1 MPTVKDFVSQLPP
14 EERDVLANT
23 LRAAIGQARNVLG
36 AVENPAPRER
46 EPVTDLLIS
55 LKYAITELEAARNF
69 LRQRA

>member
-23 LRAAIGQARNVLG
+23 LRAAIGQVRNVLG

-46 EPVTDLLIS
+46 EPVTDLLIG
-55 LKYAITELEAARNF
+55 LKYAITELEAARD
-69 LRQRA
+69 LVRRRA